1 MSKLKVISDKEES
14 AEIVRNAVSAE
25 IRRMEIALN
34 KTEKEIQKFEK
45 KYNIPSKRFL
55 KEYSAEDLKGG
66 DQEYIRWAGELKIK
80 ERITGDMKR
89 LKSIEYVSN

>member
-14 AEIVRNAVSAE
+14 AEIVKNAVSAE
-25 IRRMEIALN
+25 INRMEIALN

-80 ERITGDMKR
+80 ERITEDMKR